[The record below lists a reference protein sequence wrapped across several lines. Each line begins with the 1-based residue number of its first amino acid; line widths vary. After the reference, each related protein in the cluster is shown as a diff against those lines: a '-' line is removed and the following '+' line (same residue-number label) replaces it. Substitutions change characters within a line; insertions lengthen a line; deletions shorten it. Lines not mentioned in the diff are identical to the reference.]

1 MNNGCLIIGF
11 ICFGEFAVGGR
22 EGLVKTISSIIQIL
36 FVIIIINGDDFGGVG
51 CLLREK
57 EASRLVATF
66 QQVHD
71 ARLPYTPTT

>member
-1 MNNGCLIIGF
+1 MGLF
-11 ICFGEFAVGGR
+11 VLVSLLWVEGR
-22 EGLVKTISSIIQIL
+22 DWLKLFHLYTVKTSSLQIL
-36 FVIIIINGDDFGGVG
+36 FVVIIINGDDFGGVG